1 MLRKNFLILAI
12 MVLWIWMVIWTFF
25 GGNWGWDDKS
35 IPQDVSTWFVDI
47 INDTWNVSDIQTL
60 DDLQENGYVQ
70 INLMMPKY
78 FYNSGWKIF
87 AQDLYESSNIYVNFL
102 FIDDLNSYRDQ
113 LYDTNF
119 SGADLFLYPYD
130 WNEKISI
137 RTFSAEQTIQPYFD
151 ELLSPILQNDRLS
164 FVPFAVDPMVIY
176 VYSGLSAY
184 NFYEISELVLNWEP
198 INPLSFPLFFGINL
212 EDLDK
217 SWFVWEYQDIVRY
230 ALMHYFKINNDS
242 INLDTRINSNVL
254 EKYNIPDLRTISN
267 AISAPECKYFPS
279 LCFQL
284 YNFVWVRFW
293 FLSDSDIVDTYFTW
307 RKANFDRL
315 TINPVPFSQLESP
328 VRIRWF
334 WVRGSLN
341 DEWKIRAILKLLIEG
356 YINKH
361 DKYNLR
367 NSTLPAFKSTEEWNS
382 LWDNKYIWLRW
393 YVLQAGWDYL
403 TSLRSMTKFKELL
416 WHDITAKEYLR

>member
-361 DKYNLR
+361 DKYSLR

>member
-230 ALMHYFKINNDS
+230 ALMHYFKINICFS
-242 INLDTRINSNVL
+242 FLCTRPVL
-254 EKYNIPDLRTISN
+254 
-267 AISAPECKYFPS
+267 S
-279 LCFQL
+279 LFSL
-284 YNFVWVRFW
+284 LVW
-293 FLSDSDIVDTYFTW
+293 
-307 RKANFDRL
+307 
-315 TINPVPFSQLESP
+315 
-328 VRIRWF
+328 
-334 WVRGSLN
+334 
-341 DEWKIRAILKLLIEG
+341 KLLI
-356 YINKH
+356 I
-361 DKYNLR
+361 L
-367 NSTLPAFKSTEEWNS
+367 F
-382 LWDNKYIWLRW
+382 
-393 YVLQAGWDYL
+393 VLAL
-403 TSLRSMTKFKELL
+403 AL
-416 WHDITAKEYLR
+416 